1 MLEFIKR
8 RGSVSFD
15 ALMRREMGRDYEYDE
30 KYEAK
35 VMNELGELVGSGSI
49 EVYRTAVGHTNY
61 RTPLEKVSKKEYDP
75 ITRMARVADPEGA
88 QRLFDDV
95 IKYMDEEGF
104 TVNGVYKAQDEKTK
118 LPSGK
123 VRDLIDEL
131 ASMGKIVATKSKMYM
146 GRPYNIYE
154 VVAGAG
160 VVRKKKRKVS
170 QG

>member
-15 ALMRREMGRDYEYDE
+15 SLMRMQQGKDYEYDE
-30 KYEAK
+30 KYECK
-35 VMNELGELVGSGSI
+35 VMSELEELINSGEI
-49 EVYRTAVGHTNY
+49 EASRSASGHTNY
-61 RTPLEKVSKKEYDP
+61 RVPLEKVSKKEYDP
-75 ITRMARVADPEGA
+75 ITRMARVSDPEGA
-88 QRLFDDV
+88 QRLFDGV

-104 TVNGVYKAQDEKTK
+104 TVNGVYKAQAEKDK

-131 ASMGKIVATKSKMYM
+131 VTLGKIVATKSKMYM

-154 VVAGAG
+154 VVGSSP
-160 VVRKKKRKVS
+160 RRKKRKVS

>member
-15 ALMRREMGRDYEYDE
+15 ALMKMELGREYVYDE
-30 KYEAK
+30 KEESKMMGRIEELMNSGEIEA
-35 VMNELGELVGSGSI
+35 SRS
-49 EVYRTAVGHTNY
+49 ASGHTNY
-61 RTPLEKVSKKEYDP
+61 RIPLEKVSKKEYDP

-88 QRLFDDV
+88 QRLFDEV

-104 TVNGVYKAQDEKTK
+104 TVNGVYKAQAEKDK

-154 VVAGAG
+154 VVSSP
-160 VVRKKKRKVS
+160 RKKKRKVS